1 MEGPR
6 ASGKTAT
13 AARAAAS
20 EVLLDIDDN
29 ARRMIGADPAAVL
42 IGDTPRLIDEW
53 QLEPA
58 IWNHVRREIDR
69 RGAPGQFI
77 LTGSAVPGRR
87 HHPAHRRRTFRP
99 AAHAPAVLV
108 RKRAIERGDFVAS
121 AARRRGATGGA
132 VRDVDRRRRGARLRR
147 WMAGPCRQ
155 GAAWDSAH
163 ESRLSGRRPP
173 HRRRADQRQD
183 TRPGQGGPSAA
194 FAGAQRRHPR
204 RTVEARR
211 RGRRGRPR
219 PQDRHR
225 RRVPRRARPAHG
237 GGETSRPGPRT
248 CGPARRSDRRRSDTS
263 SIRPWQSPPCAPHP
277 PA

>member
-1 MEGPR
+1 MAIGAGHLEPR
-6 ASGKTAT
+6 PTRDRS
-13 AARAAAS
+13 
-20 EVLLDIDDN
+20 
-29 ARRMIGADPAAVL
+29 ARR
-42 IGDTPRLIDEW
+42 PRPVHPHW
-53 QLEPA
+53 F
-58 IWNHVRREIDR
+58 RR
-69 RGAPGQFI
+69 A
-77 LTGSAVPGRR
+77 GRR

-155 GAAWDSAH
+155 SAAWDSAH

-225 RRVPRRARPAHG
+225 RRVSRRARPAHG
-237 GGETSRPGPRT
+237 GGEPAGLVPAPAVPHGAPPDAGPTLRRSVTGSRR
-248 CGPARRSDRRRSDTS
+248 PARHT
-263 SIRPWQSPPCAPHP
+263 P